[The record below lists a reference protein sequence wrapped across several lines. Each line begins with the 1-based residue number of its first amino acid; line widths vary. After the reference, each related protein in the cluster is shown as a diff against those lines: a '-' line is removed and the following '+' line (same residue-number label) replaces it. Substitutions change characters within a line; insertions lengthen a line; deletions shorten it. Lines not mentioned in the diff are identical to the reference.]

1 QIKVFF
7 REHFINKRKPT
18 HAAALTEI
26 PESTGCKY
34 IRDAKL
40 ALEFEKET
48 GRMPTKAASSGNQKL
63 FSKHD
68 KYLVDFF
75 KKNYYASMKM
85 TLQALQE
92 EHNILMSEAGLLS
105 HLLKKFCLVLRGT
118 NEGEP
123 SGVGDG
129 GTSVLVSLKTFL
141 LYERH

>member
-1 QIKVFF
+1 
-7 REHFINKRKPT
+7 
-18 HAAALTEI
+18 
-26 PESTGCKY
+26 
-34 IRDAKL
+34 
-40 ALEFEKET
+40 
-48 GRMPTKAASSGNQKL
+48 MPTKAASSGNQKL

-75 KKNYYASMKM
+75 KKNYYASMKT